1 MDQSMS
7 LESHSTMQPI
17 TPTRQLIVIG
27 GPNGTGKTTLADE
40 FLDEQPCIYLSADLM
55 AYKLAPEDPDGARFS
70 AGKAYF
76 SALNEAMKTDDSIL
90 IESTLSG
97 IGMARTFE
105 RAREADMPIT
115 LVMMFLDGPETCL
128 KRVQQRVQ
136 KGGHN
141 VPDRAVRRRFWRSI
155 RNFWESYR
163 FLADQWVLVYN
174 AESQF
179 HDVAMGAEDS
189 YIIQNEALFGQFLA
203 LVNDEKTSA

>member
-1 MDQSMS
+1 MSTEAQSNPAPQS
-7 LESHSTMQPI
+7 KLATA
-17 TPTRQLIVIG
+17 TRQLIVIG

-55 AYKLAPEDPDGARFS
+55 AYKLAPEAPDGARFS

-76 SALNEAMKTDDSIL
+76 AALNEAMKTTDSIL

-105 RAREADMPIT
+105 RAREAEMPIT

-189 YIIQNEALFGQFLA
+189 FIVQNEALFGQFLA
-203 LVNDEKTSA
+203 LVNDEKTST

>member
-1 MDQSMS
+1 M
-7 LESHSTMQPI
+7 
-17 TPTRQLIVIG
+17 IVIG

-76 SALNEAMKTDDSIL
+76 AALNTAMKTHESIL

-97 IGMARTFE
+97 LGMARTFE
-105 RAREADMPIT
+105 RARKAGMPIT

-128 KRVQQRVQ
+128 KRVQLRVK

-141 VPDRAVRRRFWRSI
+141 VPDRAVRRRFWRSL
-155 RNFWESYR
+155 RNFWSSYR

-174 AESQF
+174 AEKTF
-179 HDVAMGAEDS
+179 HDVAMGAGDS
-189 YIIQNEALFGQFLA
+189 YLVQDEALFGQFLA
-203 LVNDEKTSA
+203 LVNDEETLA

>member
-1 MDQSMS
+1 MSTEAQPNAGTQDRLEAQS
-7 LESHSTMQPI
+7 
-17 TPTRQLIVIG
+17 RQLIVIG

-55 AYKLAPEDPDGARFS
+55 AYKLAPENPDGARFS

-76 SALNEAMKTDDSIL
+76 AALNEAMQTTDSIL

-97 IGMARTFE
+97 IGMIRTFE
-105 RAREADMPIT
+105 RARAAEMPIT

-128 KRVQQRVQ
+128 KRVQQRVK
-136 KGGHN
+136 KGGHD
-141 VPDRAVRRRFWRSI
+141 VPPRAVRRRFWRSI
-155 RNFWESYR
+155 RNFWFQYR

-174 AESQF
+174 AEREF

-189 YIIQNEALFGQFLA
+189 YLVQDEALS
-203 LVNDEKTSA
+203 LVNDEENPA